1 MTLEAPIASGNT
13 ANIYLHEGKII
24 KLFKE
29 FLPDNEAEQE
39 ASKQSLAY
47 SMGLPVPC
55 VYEVTK
61 INGQQAIIMELVKGK
76 SIGSIIFNDMAKVEQ
91 YMCLSVDMQLKIHD
105 VKPEK
110 FVLMSDKLKSQLKHA
125 LGISDKQ
132 KNALID
138 KLNNLSYENRLCH
151 GDYHVN
157 NLILGEAGIFIID
170 WVDASA
176 GDIRADIYRSYLL
189 YSQHHAELANLYLR
203 LYCEKSGLSK
213 TDVFIWEPIIAGA
226 RLSENVASENASRL
240 LAKVAKYYP
249 DSCAGLV
256 GRITPT
262 A

>member
-1 MTLEAPIASGNT
+1 MLRWNNLEAPIASGNT
-13 ANIYLHEGKII
+13 ADIYLHEGKII

-29 FLPDNEAEQE
+29 FLPDDEAEQE

-47 SMGLPVPC
+47 STGLPVPC

-61 INGQQAIIMELVKGK
+61 INGRQAIIMERAEGK
-76 SIGSIIFNDMAKVEQ
+76 SVGSIILNDMTKAEK

-105 VKPEK
+105 VKADK
-110 FVLMSDKLKSQLKHA
+110 FVLMSDKLKSQLRRA

-132 KNALID
+132 KNALVD
-138 KLNNLSYENRLCH
+138 KLNNLNYENKLCH

-157 NLILGEAGIFIID
+157 NLILGEAGAFIID

-176 GDIRADIYRSYLL
+176 GDIRADVYRSYLL

-203 LYCEKSGLSK
+203 LYCEKSGLSQ
-213 TDVFIWEPIIAGA
+213 TDIFIWEPIIAGA

-240 LAKVAKYYP
+240 LAIVAKYCP
-249 DSCAGLV
+249 E
-256 GRITPT
+256 
-262 A
+262 

>member
-13 ANIYLHEGKII
+13 ADIYLHEGKII

-76 SIGSIIFNDMAKVEQ
+76 SIGSIILNDMTKSEQ
-91 YMCLSVDMQLKIHD
+91 HMCLCVDMQLKIHG
-105 VKPEK
+105 VKTDK
-110 FVLMSDKLKSQLKHA
+110 FVLMSDKLKSQLKRA
-125 LGISDKQ
+125 FGISDKQ
-132 KNALID
+132 KNTLID
-138 KLNNLSYENRLCH
+138 KLNSLSYEIRLCH

-157 NLILGEAGIFIID
+157 NLILGETGTFIID

-176 GDIRADIYRSYLL
+176 GDARADVYRSYLL

-203 LYCEKSGLSK
+203 LYCEKSGLSQ
-213 TDVFIWEPIIAGA
+213 TDIFVWEPIIAGA
-226 RLSENVASENASRL
+226 RLSENVASENANRL
-240 LAKVAKYYP
+240 LAIVAKYCP
-249 DSCAGLV
+249 E
-256 GRITPT
+256 
-262 A
+262 